1 MPKEKAWSS
10 TIHTAYQKILNHREE
25 YVMNYACGFFNVFL
39 PSLHVDVFVS
49 EERVLFGMEFIFFRE
64 LVYDTLAKISFANI
78 F

>member
-1 MPKEKAWSS
+1 
-10 TIHTAYQKILNHREE
+10 
-25 YVMNYACGFFNVFL
+25 MNYACGFFNVFL

-49 EERVLFGMEFIFFRE
+49 EERVLFGMEFVFFRE